1 MWQRAV
7 RIGGY
12 VLIGF
17 VIGSLILGTIKGN
30 PFLTNTG
37 VADSIDTPGGWWTEV
52 WAPLGSRYHALHHLF
67 PNIPFHNAGRAYH
80 RLVTQLPADADYR
93 RAHSPGF
100 RHSLR
105 TLLRPAR

>member
-30 PFLTNTG
+30 SFLTNVVYGLWTG
-37 VADSIDTPGGWWTEV
+37 AIAGAVVAILVFGVLT
-52 WAPLGSRYHALHHLF
+52 AR
-67 PNIPFHNAGRAYH
+67 GR
-80 RLVTQLPADADYR
+80 Q
-93 RAHSPGF
+93 
-100 RHSLR
+100 
-105 TLLRPAR
+105 